1 MGYSQSQWIRI
12 ILFLINHDYL
22 VARFADK
29 SISIQMA
36 AKKIG
41 AQCRQI
47 RPEAWNIWNWTV
59 HSEGFNKWD
68 GVGTFKLMSTLRY

>member
-36 AKKIG
+36 AKKL
-41 AQCRQI
+41 ARSVDKLD
-47 RPEAWNIWNWTV
+47 P
-59 HSEGFNKWD
+59 KL
-68 GVGTFKLMSTLRY
+68 GTFGTGQSTLGGSINGMVWAPLN